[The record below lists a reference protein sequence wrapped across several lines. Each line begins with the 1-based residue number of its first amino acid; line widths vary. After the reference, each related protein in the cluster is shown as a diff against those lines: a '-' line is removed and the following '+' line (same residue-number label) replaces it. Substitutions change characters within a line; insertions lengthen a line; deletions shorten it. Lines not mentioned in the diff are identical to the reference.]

1 VDDQLEHEMLQ
12 RLPFSSACHSPV
24 PIRALQDGLCR
35 VLRGFVSFQRVLIK
49 AQRVSHL
56 TQIDCFK
63 RAPVP
68 SLEEP
73 CSDSRGCQVL
83 APGESLL

>member
-1 VDDQLEHEMLQ
+1 LLVSRECLL
-12 RLPFSSACHSPV
+12 RLREC
-24 PIRALQDGLCR
+24 PI
-35 VLRGFVSFQRVLIK
+35 
-49 AQRVSHL
+49 L

-73 CSDSRGCQVL
+73 CSDSRD
-83 APGESLL
+83 ARF